1 MTNKST
7 PSFSHFARLVLIYAR
22 YASLLIYARLVLRCF
37 VSNLSLYSDRPCPPD
52 KPRVN
57 CLVAPCMFATCPA
70 YPQAICVD
78 NYCGGCFAD
87 FYYQYRKVDCS
98 KYNNIQNALR
108 IYLSLLPRAI
118 IMNIRLEYDII

>member
-1 MTNKST
+1 MKSIFILAAT
-7 PSFSHFARLVLIYAR
+7 LAFMVFNVNGVIPPP
-22 YASLLIYARLVLRCF
+22 
-37 VSNLSLYSDRPCPPD
+37 DRPCPPD

-98 KYNNIQNALR
+98 V
-108 IYLSLLPRAI
+108 
-118 IMNIRLEYDII
+118 